1 MTSPP
6 ATVSITEIVLPAHA
20 NHYGTLFAGHAL
32 MLMAKAAFL
41 AGRSVAQSDVVMA
54 SVGDA
59 QFAAPVHVGS
69 VLQLDAW
76 VSRIGRSSMTVC
88 VQGTAE
94 RLGEARAIVLKGL
107 FDMVAVDAQGRPRP
121 VPASYRDNIPQEI
134 TT

>member
-6 ATVSITEIVLPAHA
+6 ATVSITEIVFPQHA

-41 AGRSVAQSDVVMA
+41 AGRAVAQSDVVMA
-54 SVGDA
+54 SVADA
-59 QFAAPVHVGS
+59 QFAIPVPVGS

-94 RLGEARAIVLKGL
+94 CLGAQRAIVLKGL
-107 FDMVAVDAQGRPRP
+107 FDMVAVDAKGRPRP
-121 VPASYRDNIPQEI
+121 VPATYRDRIQQEI
-134 TT
+134 A

>member
-6 ATVSITEIVLPAHA
+6 ATASITEIVFPEHA

-32 MLMAKAAFL
+32 QLMAKAAFL
-41 AGRSVAQSDVVMA
+41 AGRAVAQSDVVMA
-54 SVGDA
+54 SVADA
-59 QFAAPVHVGS
+59 QFATPVPVGS

-88 VQGTAE
+88 VQGRAAC
-94 RLGEARAIVLKGL
+94 LGEPPAIVLKGL

-121 VPASYRDNIPQEI
+121 VSATYRHPTQQEI
-134 TT
+134 TA